1 MTEIP
6 EHLLKRSRDRR
17 AEGSS
22 GDGAA
27 AGSSPA
33 PSESSGSVPA
43 TTSSTPAAR
52 AEAPAPVATPV
63 TPDPVYVAA
72 AKTRGRIPSWA
83 MLTLALLP
91 LFLFMYVRGLQP
103 QQAQATGPIA
113 LGIEYYG
120 TCASCHGGDG
130 GGGAGRAFSN
140 GEALKT
146 FPHIEDML
154 LWTYAGTEAWEAAG
168 VATYGDPDREGG
180 AHAPRSYN
188 GSPMPAQGAT
198 YGGALTQYQILGV
211 VCHIRY
217 DLAGADR
224 SGEWAEEYEKW
235 CSAESEIFAGL
246 QSGTL
251 TYDSPELGVGTTP
264 RLGTPAGAEYGM

>member
-17 AEGSS
+17 AGGSS
-22 GDGAA
+22 GDGPASSGSESTVPATVPA
-27 AGSSPA
+27 AGAATPA
-33 PSESSGSVPA
+33 PRAEASVPA
-43 TTSSTPAAR
+43 TPPAKPD
-52 AEAPAPVATPV
+52 AP
-63 TPDPVYVAA
+63 YVAA
-72 AKTRGRIPSWA
+72 AKSRAKIPSWA
-83 MLTLALLP
+83 MLTLSLLP

-103 QQAQATGPIA
+103 QKAEATGPIA
-113 LGIEYYG
+113 LGIENYG

-130 GGGAGRAFSN
+130 GGGAGRVFSG

-168 VATYGDPDREGG
+168 IATYGDPDREGG

-198 YGGALTQYQILGV
+198 YGGALTEYEILGV

-217 DLAGADR
+217 DLAGADETA
-224 SGEWAEEYEKW
+224 EWAEEYEKW

-246 QSGTL
+246 QNGSL
-251 TYDSPELGVGTTP
+251 TFSSPEVGVGTEP
-264 RLGTPAGAEYGM
+264 RLGTPAGTEYGM

>member
-17 AEGSS
+17 AGGSS
-22 GDGAA
+22 GD
-27 AGSSPA
+27 SPA
-33 PSESSGSVPA
+33 PADSGSSGGASVPA
-43 TTSSTPAAR
+43 TTSASPAPR
-52 AEAPAPVATPV
+52 AEAPAPVAPAAK
-63 TPDPVYVAA
+63 PDPAYVAA
-72 AKTRGRIPSWA
+72 AKSRTRIPSWA

-91 LFLFMYVRGLQP
+91 VFLFMYVRGLQP
-103 QQAQATGPIA
+103 QKAEASGPIA
-113 LGIEYYG
+113 IGIENYG

-130 GGGAGRAFSN
+130 GGGAGRVFSG
-140 GEALKT
+140 GEAMKT

-168 VATYGDPDREGG
+168 IPTYGDPDREGG

-198 YGGALTQYQILGV
+198 YGGALTEYEILGV

-217 DLAGADR
+217 DLAGADEG
-224 SGEWAEEYEKW
+224 GEWAEEYEKW
-235 CSAESEIFAGL
+235 CSEESEIFAGL
-246 QSGTL
+246 QNGSL
-251 TYDSPELGVGTTP
+251 TFSSPEVGVGTEP
-264 RLGTPAGAEYGM
+264 RLGVTAGADYGM